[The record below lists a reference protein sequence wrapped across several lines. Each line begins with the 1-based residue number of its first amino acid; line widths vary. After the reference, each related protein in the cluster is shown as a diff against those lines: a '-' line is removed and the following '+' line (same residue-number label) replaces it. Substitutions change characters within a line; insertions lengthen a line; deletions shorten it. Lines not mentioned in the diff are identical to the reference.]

1 MTVGNGRFDFDNLYH
16 AVLDRLAD
24 GRYPLGGRISVK
36 QLADS
41 LKVSPT
47 PLREILSR
55 LVGRGLVEERRSEG
69 YYLARLDPPG
79 LADLYRLHGHCV
91 DLALRLLLHVPPHDD
106 PADDAWAVLAN
117 LVRASER
124 AILQSVQTCINERLR
139 IVRRCER
146 QVCDEAAAIIAWETA
161 KRQDDLGL
169 LRKSVARFYKTR
181 IAASRHIVELA
192 NARASPF

>member
-1 MTVGNGRFDFDNLYH
+1 MTVGNTRFDFDDLYH

-36 QLADS
+36 QLADI

-91 DLALRLLLHVPPHDD
+91 DLALRSLRHFPPPQDHV
-106 PADDAWAVLAN
+106 DDAWAILAS
-117 LVRASER
+117 LVRANEH
-124 AILQSVQTCINERLR
+124 AILLSVQAYINERLR

-146 QVCDEAAAIIAWETA
+146 QLCDEAAAISSWEA
-161 KRQDDLGL
+161 ARRRDDLGL

-181 IAASRHIVELA
+181 IAASRPIIELA
-192 NARASPF
+192 NVRALP

>member
-1 MTVGNGRFDFDNLYH
+1 MTVGNARFDFDDLYH
-16 AVLDRLAD
+16 AVLNRLAD

-41 LKVSPT
+41 LNVSPT

-79 LADLYRLHGHCV
+79 LADLYRLHGDCV
-91 DLALRLLLHVPPHDD
+91 DLALRSLLHFPPPQE
-106 PADDAWAVLAN
+106 PANDAWAVLAS

-124 AILQSVQTCINERLR
+124 AILQSVQAYIDERLR

-146 QVCDEAAAIIAWETA
+146 QVCDEAAAISSWEA
-161 KRQDDLGL
+161 ARYQDDLGL
-169 LRKSVARFYKTR
+169 LRKSVARFHKTR
-181 IAASRHIVELA
+181 IAASRPIIELA
-192 NARASPF
+192 NARALS